1 LDLSIGL
8 RHWQTSG
15 TEFNQ
20 SAPLTGQ
27 NVKRLASLNEKVR
40 GRLGQPLRRQYGQS
54 QVEALDIYHTN
65 CTNVPVF
72 FFIHGGACPAGL
84 AKNNASPAE
93 LFVNAGAH
101 YIALDFIAIRAS
113 EGDLGADHSAALV
126 PISVLPLLA
135 Q

>member
-1 LDLSIGL
+1 MVLPFLVLEANFSSIGL

-20 SAPLTGQ
+20 FAPLTGQ

-72 FFIHGGACPAGL
+72 VFIHGGAWPAGL
-84 AKNNASPAE
+84 AKNNASQQSCSSMQAPTTS
-93 LFVNAGAH
+93 LSILSPLGH
-101 YIALDFIAIRAS
+101 LRAIWARII
-113 EGDLGADHSAALV
+113 
-126 PISVLPLLA
+126 PPPL
-135 Q
+135 